1 MKTLLKN
8 CRPLCDA
15 LCGEMY
21 SFDGCM
27 AYLMECLGE
36 PDAFDYLFFAGVT
49 GDVFTPLYSRDP
61 RRFAAC
67 LSDACPG
74 DAPPAAM
81 LTSAL
86 PARKPT
92 PMRCPTVFAR
102 RSGAACPSSSARPA
116 PTAGSFSA

>member
-74 DAPPAAM
+74 DALDDA
-81 LTSAL
+81 
-86 PARKPT
+86 
-92 PMRCPTVFAR
+92 F
-102 RSGAACPSSSARPA
+102 AACGYAYERFTGAEADADALSDRICAASRPRRA
-116 PTAGSFSA
+116 E

>member
-67 LSDACPG
+67 LSACFCIG
-74 DAPPAAM
+74 LA
-81 LTSAL
+81 TFTGL
-86 PARKPT
+86 PVSTTHTKTTAI
-92 PMRCPTVFAR
+92 MGVGAR
-102 RSGAACPSSSARPA
+102 RLRLCLRALYRR
-116 PTAGSFSA
+116 GS

>member
-74 DAPPAAM
+74 DALDDA
-81 LTSAL
+81 
-86 PARKPT
+86 
-92 PMRCPTVFAR
+92 F
-102 RSGAACPSSSARPA
+102 AACGYAYAVSYTHLTL
-116 PTAGSFSA
+116 PTMCQV